1 MTYTSAKVF
10 EAIEQIAATSS
21 KNEKIAILGEH
32 IHDSLMQQVLKAALD
47 PTVSYGV
54 TGIKGRDIT
63 GTDDDAGAQ
72 FDDTTWHII
81 NGLASRRLTGN
92 DAQAEIEKEINRL
105 DAESSQLFARVL
117 NMDLRAGFGEST
129 VNKVK
134 PGLIPEFPYMRC
146 SLPKAVKLDKWP
158 WAEGVVSQEK
168 ADGMFAN
175 VDHFDDGTV
184 AIRSRQG
191 SPFDTMKF
199 PGVVS
204 QVKALI
210 KTGTENHGELLV
222 VGPDGKVLAR
232 EIGNGML
239 NSVLSGG
246 DFPEGHRPM
255 LVLWD
260 QIPLG
265 HAVPKGKCDT
275 PYVIRFANLCDQLTG
290 MKEKGG
296 SVQPIDARIVH
307 SLDEAYA
314 HYRELLAQGKEGT
327 IIKHPDAIWK
337 DGTSKEQVKLK
348 LEVDVDLESIEIVP
362 GTVGTKNEGRP
373 GSIKMRSACGQLVVD
388 VTIKNEALRDAIER
402 DPNVYL
408 SKVWAVRANSIM
420 KPAEND
426 GVYSLFL
433 PRMVEAGYRTDKS
446 QADSLRGIQD
456 QFESAVKAA

>member
-1 MTYTSAKVF
+1 MTYTSVKVF
-10 EAIEQIAATSS
+10 EAIEQIASTSS

-72 FDDTTWHII
+72 FDDTTWHVI

-146 SLPKAVKLDKWP
+146 SLPKAAKLDQWD
-158 WAEGVVSQEK
+158 WARGVFSQEK
-168 ADGMFAN
+168 ADGMFVN
-175 VDHFDDGTV
+175 VDHYEDGSI

-191 SPFDTMKF
+191 SPFDPLKF
-199 PGVVS
+199 PGVAS
-204 QVKALI
+204 IIRHHTKPGYEL
-210 KTGTENHGELLV
+210 HGEMLV
-222 VGPDGKVLAR
+222 IGPDDNILPR
-232 EIGNGML
+232 EQGNGVL

-246 DFPEGHRPM
+246 DFEPGQRPM
-255 LVLWD
+255 MVAWD
-260 QIPLG
+260 QVPLSM
-265 HAVPKGKCDT
+265 AVPKGKCDT
-275 PYVIRFANLCDQLTG
+275 PYMERFGALADQLAG
-290 MKEKGG
+290 MKEKGAA
-296 SVQPIDARIVH
+296 VIPIDTRIVH

-327 IIKHPDAIWK
+327 IIKSPKAIWK

-348 LEVDVDLESIEIVP
+348 LEVDVDLVATEIVP

-373 GSIKMRSACGQLVVD
+373 GSIKMQSSCGRLVVD

-402 DPNVYL
+402 DPSVYL

-446 QADSLRGIQD
+446 AADSLRSIQD
-456 QFESAVKAA
+456 QFEAAVKAA